1 MNLVLFGPPGSGK
14 GTQAKTLQESRALPQ
29 LSTGDMLRAAIAAGT
44 ELGKK
49 CKAIMDSGDLVPDEI
64 VIGII
69 AERYDQPDC
78 AKGAVFDGFPR
89 TIPQA
94 EALDAMLKARGRR
107 IDLVIELKVDDAV
120 LIGRVEQRIKESGGV
135 ARADDTPETLKNRLA
150 VYYKNTA
157 PLIEFYKKQ
166 GKLVTVDGMAPIGEV
181 TKAIAAVVDK
191 AGRKGCVGVG

>member
-1 MNLVLFGPPGSGK
+1 VNLVLFGPPGSGK
-14 GTQAKTLQESRALPQ
+14 GTQAKILQERRSLPQ

-49 CKAIMDSGDLVPDEI
+49 CKAIMDTGELVPDEI
-64 VIGII
+64 VVGII

-94 EALDAMLKARGRR
+94 EALDAMLKARDRK

-157 PLIEFYKKQ
+157 PLIEYYRKQ
-166 GKLVTVDGMAPIGEV
+166 GKLVTVDGMAPIEEV
-181 TKAIAAVVDK
+181 TKAIAAVVDG
-191 AGRKGCVGVG
+191 AGRRGSLGL